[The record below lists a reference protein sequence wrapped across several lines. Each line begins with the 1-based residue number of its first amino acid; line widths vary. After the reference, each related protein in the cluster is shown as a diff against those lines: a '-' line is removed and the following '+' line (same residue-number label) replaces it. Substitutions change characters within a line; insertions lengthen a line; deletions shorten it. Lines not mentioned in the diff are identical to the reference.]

1 MKSFLKKNKICFF
14 CSYTRTYQT
23 RTSSSM
29 KAKMK
34 EKENLILH
42 NQPLFLARH
51 YLILKDSF
59 QHLQKEYAS
68 HELDEF
74 FSRTF
79 IQKVSVLALKIK
91 QYFSS
96 YILGLNLKITLPI
109 RPNKDPENDNFLFL
123 IINPLPI

>member
-1 MKSFLKKNKICFF
+1 MKFFLKKNKICFF
-14 CSYTRTYQT
+14 CSSTRTYQT
-23 RTSSSM
+23 RTFSSM
-29 KAKMK
+29 KVKMK
-34 EKENLILH
+34 EKESLVLH
-42 NQPLFLARH
+42 NQHLFHVGH
-51 YLILKDSF
+51 YLILRGSF
-59 QHLQKEYAS
+59 QRLHKEYAS

-96 YILGLNLKITLPI
+96 YFLGLNLKITLPI